1 MKKVDIADIA
11 LKSGAVYTTE
21 GNRILY
27 IMSMDELM
35 KFFRAA
41 QELQRSWVALNESQ
55 ILALWQESGHHM
67 ARFAKLIEYYHGGG
81 DDV

>member
-1 MKKVDIADIA
+1 MKIDIADLA
-11 LKSGAVYTTE
+11 LKSGAAYTTE

-27 IMSMDELM
+27 IMSAEELQ
-35 KFFRAA
+35 KFFDAICK
-41 QELQRSWVALNESQ
+41 LQRSWVALNESQ

-81 DDV
+81 DV

>member
-1 MKKVDIADIA
+1 MKVDVADLA

-27 IMSMDELM
+27 IMSSEELQN
-35 KFFRAA
+35 FFDAICA
-41 QELQRSWVALNESQ
+41 LQRSWVALNESQ
-55 ILALWQESGHHM
+55 IMALWKESGHHM

-81 DDV
+81 NV

>member
-1 MKKVDIADIA
+1 MKIDIADLA

-27 IMSMDELM
+27 IMSAEELQ
-35 KFFRAA
+35 KFFDAICK
-41 QELQRSWVALNESQ
+41 LQRSWVALNESQ

-81 DDV
+81 DV